1 MKEPE
6 IRQVEFRYNGDAEA
20 FEQFMKAL
28 ISEHL
33 ISDGGCAF
41 EIEVTAADNE
51 ETIVIRSA

>member
-6 IRQVEFRYNGDAEA
+6 IRQVEFRYNGDAET

-33 ISDGGCAF
+33 ISSGGSAF
-41 EIEVTAADNE
+41 EIEVIATDSE

>member
-1 MKEPE
+1 MKGPE

-33 ISDGGCAF
+33 VKDSGCAF
-41 EIEVTAADNE
+41 EIEVTASDDR